1 MSLGTPINGNIG
13 QAIVG
18 SGIYSGSAQVLLV
31 FNGQLITG
39 NTFDLDIDGTGI
51 TQVPFSIS
59 NNQTLENIVAEL
71 NSNAL
76 VLQAKQLTGNQNAND
91 YGQYRI
97 LITFEQLGGY
107 IPVVSNAVVGGGASQ
122 ITVTIQPYDSPNQI
136 LCLVTNPIDILKA
149 TRVDVTGVGG
159 ITYRG
164 YALVGSLDAN
174 PVWAI
179 QRETVTG
186 GVTVVE
192 WAGGEFANS
201 YVWDD
206 RASIT
211 TYA

>member
-39 NTFDLDIDGTGI
+39 NTFDLDIDGVAI
-51 TQVPFSIS
+51 TQVPFNTS
-59 NNQTLENIVAEL
+59 NNKTLEDIVAQL

-76 VLQAKQLTGNQNAND
+76 VQQAKQLTGNQNAND

-97 LITFEQLGGY
+97 LITFEQLGGFV
-107 IPVVSNAVVGGGASQ
+107 PVVDNAVVAGGASQ
-122 ITVTIQPYDSPNQI
+122 ITVTIQAYDSPNQI

-149 TRVDVTGVGG
+149 TRIDVVGG
-159 ITYRG
+159 GVTYRG
-164 YALVGSLDAN
+164 YALAGSLDAN

-201 YVWDD
+201 YIWDD

>member
-51 TQVPFSIS
+51 TQVPFSVS
-59 NNQTLENIVAEL
+59 NNQTLEDIVAEL

-97 LITFEQLGGY
+97 LITFQQLGGY

-149 TRVDVTGVGG
+149 TRIDAVGG
-159 ITYRG
+159 GVTYRG

-186 GVTVVE
+186 AITKVE

>member
-1 MSLGTPINGNIG
+1 MALGTPFNGNIS

-18 SGIYSGSAQVLLV
+18 SGVFSGSAQVLLT
-31 FNGQLITG
+31 FQGLLITG
-39 NTFDLDIDGTGI
+39 NAFDLDIDGVAI
-51 TQVPFSIS
+51 TQVPFNVS
-59 NNQTLENIVAEL
+59 NNKTLEDIVAEL
-71 NSNAL
+71 NNNAL
-76 VLQAKQLTGNQNAND
+76 VKQAKQLTGNQAGND
-91 YGQYRI
+91 YGFYTI

-107 IPVVSNAVVGGGASQ
+107 IPVVDSAVVSGGASQ
-122 ITVTIQPYDSPNQI
+122 ITVLVRTHDVPNEA
-136 LCLVTNPIDILKA
+136 LCLITNPLDVLKA
-149 TRVDVTGVGG
+149 TRIDATGVGG

-201 YVWDD
+201 YVWND
-206 RASIT
+206 RTSIT

>member
-51 TQVPFSIS
+51 SQVPFSIS
-59 NNQTLENIVAEL
+59 NNQTLEDIVAEL

-91 YGQYRI
+91 YGQYKI

-122 ITVTIQPYDSPNQI
+122 ITVTIQSLDSPNQI

-149 TRVDVTGVGG
+149 TRIDAVGG
-159 ITYRG
+159 GVTYRG

>member
-1 MSLGTPINGNIG
+1 MALGTPFNGNIS

-18 SGIYSGSAQVLLV
+18 SGIFSGSAQVLLV
-31 FNGQLITG
+31 FNGSLITG
-39 NTFDLDIDGTGI
+39 NAFDLDIDGGAI
-51 TQVPFSIS
+51 TQVPFNIS
-59 NNQTLENIVAEL
+59 NNQTLEDIVAEL

-76 VLQAKQLTGNQNAND
+76 VLQAKQLTSPQNAND
-91 YGQYRI
+91 YGQYKI
-97 LITFEQLGGY
+97 LITFNQLGGY
-107 IPVVSNAVVGGGASQ
+107 VPVVDSAVVSGGASQ
-122 ITVTIQPYDSPNQI
+122 ITVTVQNIDTPNEA

-159 ITYRG
+159 VTYRG
-164 YALVGSLDAN
+164 YALAGSLDAN

-186 GVTVVE
+186 GITVVE

-201 YVWDD
+201 YVWND

>member
-1 MSLGTPINGNIG
+1 MGLGTPINGNIG

-31 FNGQLITG
+31 FNGQLIAS
-39 NTFDLDIDGTGI
+39 NTFDLDIDGVAI
-51 TQVPFSIS
+51 TQVPFNTS
-59 NNQTLENIVAEL
+59 NNQTLEDIVAGL

-97 LITFEQLGGY
+97 LITFEQLGGF
-107 IPVVSNAVVGGGASQ
+107 IPVVDNAVVAGGASQ
-122 ITVTIQPYDSPNQI
+122 ITVTVQAYDSPNQI

-149 TRVDVTGVGG
+149 TRIDVVGG
-159 ITYRG
+159 GVTYRG

-186 GVTVVE
+186 AITVVE

>member
-51 TQVPFSIS
+51 TQVPFSVS
-59 NNQTLENIVAEL
+59 NNQTLEDIVAEL

-107 IPVVSNAVVGGGASQ
+107 IPVVDNAVVGGGASQ
-122 ITVTIQPYDSPNQI
+122 ITVTIQAIDSPNQI

-164 YALVGSLDAN
+164 YALAGSLNAN

-179 QRETVTG
+179 LKETVTG
-186 GVTVVE
+186 AITKVE
-192 WAGGEFANS
+192 WAGGEVANS

-206 RASIT
+206 RAT
-211 TYA
+211 VTYS

>member
-1 MSLGTPINGNIG
+1 MGLGTPINGNIG

-31 FNGQLITG
+31 FNGQFVAS
-39 NTFDLDIDGTGI
+39 NTFDLDIDGVAI
-51 TQVPFSIS
+51 TQVPFNIS
-59 NNQTLENIVAEL
+59 NNQTLEDIVAEL

-107 IPVVSNAVVGGGASQ
+107 IPVVDNAVVAGGASQ
-122 ITVTIQPYDSPNQI
+122 ITVTIQAYDSPNQI

-186 GVTVVE
+186 AITVVE

-201 YVWDD
+201 YIWDD